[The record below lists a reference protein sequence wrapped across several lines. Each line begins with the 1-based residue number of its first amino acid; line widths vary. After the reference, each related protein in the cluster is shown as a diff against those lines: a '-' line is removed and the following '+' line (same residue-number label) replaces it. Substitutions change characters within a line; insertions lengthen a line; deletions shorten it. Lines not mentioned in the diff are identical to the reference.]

1 MRSVFF
7 IVLFILNSCQAQ
19 ETSFKKLTAL
29 EEKEYLYFKEEDKV
43 TLITNEEVGKKMFLC
58 LQFIDRKTLKPLKKQ
73 KVLFYQTAS
82 DGNYYPKVEGDEKTA
97 RISGTAFTSDE
108 GKILIETI
116 LPGSYSSSG
125 DNRHIHTK
133 VFDAKPSAY
142 DIYFKQYT
150 SEKMKNFIASYD
162 QFLQVNLKKNKKDEL
177 AGFLTIKIKK

>member
-1 MRSVFF
+1 MRGVFF
-7 IVLFILNSCQAQ
+7 IVLFVLNSCQAQ
-19 ETSFKKLTAL
+19 ETPFEKLTPV
-29 EEKEYLYFKEEDKV
+29 EEKEYSYFKEKI
-43 TLITNEEVGKKMFLC
+43 TLITNEEVGEKMFLC
-58 LQFIDRKTLKPLKKQ
+58 LQFIDRETLKPLKKQ

-97 RISGTAFTSDE
+97 RISGTAFTNNE

-150 SEKMKNFIASYD
+150 SKKMKDFIASHD
-162 QFLQVNLKKNKKDEL
+162 QFLQVDLKKNKKDEL
-177 AGFLTIKIKK
+177 VGFLTVTIKK